1 MPYISKV
8 TGIPIVDLATKVIIG
23 NTIRGLGYEP
33 GLAPVADY
41 IAIKMPVF
49 SFEKLRG
56 AEISLGPE
64 MKSTGECLGIAK
76 TFNEALYKAFLG
88 AGVQLPKY
96 KQMIMTVKDA
106 DKPEAVGVAKRFEAL
121 GYKIYATRSTAKYL
135 QEHGVNALRVNKIS
149 QESPNVMDLILG
161 HKIDLV
167 IDTPTQGNGDKT
179 RD

>member
-8 TGIPIVDLATKVIIG
+8 TGIPIVDLAAQVIIG
-23 NTIRGLGYEP
+23 KTIKVIGYTP
-33 GLAPVADY
+33 GLAPTADY

-76 TFNEALYKAFLG
+76 TSTRHFIKHSLAQ
-88 AGVQLPKY
+88 VSQLPKY

-106 DKPEAVGVAKRFEAL
+106 DKP
-121 GYKIYATRSTAKYL
+121 
-135 QEHGVNALRVNKIS
+135 
-149 QESPNVMDLILG
+149 
-161 HKIDLV
+161 
-167 IDTPTQGNGDKT
+167 
-179 RD
+179 